1 MRRTICVLFGAMILA
16 IALPTMAQQGTGA
29 LRGKVLDQQQAILP
43 GVSIIARNEAS
54 GMFRELISG
63 EDGSFFMSA
72 LVPGSYQVEAQLPG
86 FKKYQR
92 SGVRVEVGKTQDRS
106 EEHTS

>member
-1 MRRTICVLFGAMILA
+1 MRRTICVLFGAMVLA
-16 IALPTMAQQGTGA
+16 TAVPTMAQQGTGA

-86 FKKYQR
+86 FKKC
-92 SGVRVEVGKTQDRS
+92 SV
-106 EEHTS
+106 